1 MRKLPI
7 FLLLASAACAQ
18 PASPKLP
25 GEDWVSLFN
34 GKDLSGWVEVGHEKW
49 VVENGT
55 IHGLATTKEY
65 GYLKTAKN
73 FMDFHLSLKFKC
85 EADGNSGVFFH
96 AEFKP
101 GTADVTQGPQF
112 EIDCTLNK
120 HTAGIYDVGRGW
132 IVWPSPENETV
143 VRQDEWNEYLLKVE
157 GNRYVARLNGVQ
169 MVDYTDP
176 KPKGKDGGIA
186 LQLHSGGQGNMRFKD
201 ILIRDLSKR

>member
-49 VVENGT
+49 LVENGT

-65 GYLKTAKN
+65 GYLKTGKN

-132 IVWPSPENETV
+132 IVWPAPENETV